1 MQMTTWVFMVL
12 VLGVLWGGF
21 ATLLLIS
28 MRADKRRS
36 LASPS
41 NGGAARD

>member
-1 MQMTTWVFMVL
+1 MVL

-21 ATLLLIS
+21 AALLLVS

-36 LASPS
+36 GMSDAE
-41 NGGAARD
+41 GAGD

>member
-1 MQMTTWVFMVL
+1 MQMTAWVFMVI

-21 ATLLLIS
+21 AALLLVS

-36 LASPS
+36 AASS
-41 NGGAARD
+41 VTSGVDGD